1 MTKPREQTTAIVRVQ
16 EQLVQLT
23 PRVAEV
29 LPRTMDVDRFMR
41 VARLLLSRT
50 PDLLDPKKV
59 EPLSVLSAVMDA
71 ARLGLEIGREAHLV
85 KFGRE
90 CVLLPD
96 YRGYQK
102 LALETGALRVIEARV
117 VYQTDE
123 FSYQEGT
130 DPKIEHAPDI
140 RSRARSDGDVIAFYV
155 VAFFKDEEGSCTFLV
170 RTPEQIEHIRAKSRA
185 KDNGP
190 WVTDWQAMG
199 LKTVIKEICDK
210 RLLMLPN
217 AEKLSAAIEIDNR
230 AETGEI
236 TRPLPSDTDESI
248 ARTVAARTAEKLDA
262 LKDELGVTNGN
273 GKNGAEQTED
283 QRVADE
289 DKAIAASDAQRELE
303 VSGRKPAAT
312 TK

>member
-1 MTKPREQTTAIVRVQ
+1 MTKQKEQTKAIVRVQ
-16 EQLVQLT
+16 EQLVQIT
-23 PRVAEV
+23 SRVAEV
-29 LPRTMDVDRFMR
+29 LPKTMDVDRFMR
-41 VARLLLSRT
+41 VARLLLART
-50 PDLLDPKKV
+50 PDLLDPRKV

-117 VYQTDE
+117 VYQDDS
-123 FSYQEGT
+123 FMYQEGT
-130 DPKIEHAPDI
+130 SPDI
-140 RSRARSDGDVIAFYV
+140 KHTPALGDPSSRTNENVIAFYV
-155 VAFFKDEEGSCTFLV
+155 VAFFKDGTNTFLV

-236 TRPLPSDTDESI
+236 GRPLESDTDESL
-248 ARTVAARTAEKLDA
+248 ARTVAARTAEKLDN
-262 LKDELGVTNGN
+262 LKNELGVTNGN
-273 GKNGAEQTED
+273 GVEQSPEQTED
-283 QRVADE
+283 ERVE
-289 DKAIAASDAQRELE
+289 DTAIAEADARRE
-303 VSGRKPAAT
+303 AAGA
-312 TK
+312 K